1 MAKVIALHGML
12 GAPSDWDGFGYE
24 ARALESAPHF
34 LAWAER
40 FCAGISGRPVLLGYS
55 MGARLAMHAALLA
68 PDLFSGL
75 VLVSGNP
82 GLADEEARRARREED
97 ERWAL
102 RFESETWSS
111 VMRAWNAQ
119 PVFAGGES
127 VDRPESGRAEA
138 VCALRAWSLGRQL
151 DLVPHLAWLD
161 LPILWIAGERDAK
174 FAAIARGMRF
184 ADPRST
190 VWLAPSAAHRVPWEA
205 RVAFSERVSE
215 WVRSLS

>member
-24 ARALESAPHF
+24 ARALEPAPHF

-40 FCAGISGRPVLLGYS
+40 FCAGITGRPVLLGYS

-82 GLADEEARRARREED
+82 GLANEEERHARRMDD
-97 ERWAL
+97 ERWAS
-102 RFESETWSS
+102 RFESEEWAS
-111 VMRAWNAQ
+111 VMREWNAQ
-119 PVFAGGES
+119 PVFAGGEI
-127 VDRPESGRAEA
+127 VERPESRRAGA

-151 DLVPHLAWLD
+151 DLAPHLRGLD
-161 LPILWIAGERDAK
+161 LPILWIAGERDTK
-174 FAAIARGMRF
+174 FAAIARGIRF
-184 ADPRST
+184 LDPRSA

-205 RVAFSERVSE
+205 REVFVARVE
-215 WVRSLS
+215 DWIAPLY